1 MSRDLYP
8 YYEREL
14 LAIRQLAQE
23 FARLYPAAAGRLLLE
38 PNQSTDPH
46 VERMIEA
53 FALIAG
59 RIHHKLDDD
68 FPELTDALFHVLYPH
83 YLSPVPSLAVV
94 QFVADPARTP
104 LNDGF
109 LIPRESRLFTP
120 PVQDVPC
127 RYRTAYPVTLWPVGV
142 ASARM
147 HGPPYP
153 AGLTPPQG
161 TAAVLRIQLEGL
173 AGATFDKLALD
184 TLRFHL
190 LGENQLVAELYEL
203 LLNNATRVV
212 LAATDR
218 PGVPPV
224 VLAPSAI
231 APVGFE
237 NDEALLPYPPQSF
250 PGYRLMT
257 EFFAYPA
264 KFWFLDVAGFRRAKE
279 AKFGAK
285 CELQI
290 YLNRT
295 NPNLEKGVEAGT
307 FRLGCSPAVN
317 LFEATAEPISLTQAR
332 YEYRVVPETGHPLGM
347 EVYSVDGVTGLDP
360 TAAANVEYRPFYSID
375 HATGRGETGSFWYPT
390 RRSSGREDD
399 RGTEVYLSLVDQSWK
414 PQLPATSTLVVRT
427 TCTNRNL
434 PSALQRAGDRLNLQ
448 LESAAPVSAIRC
460 VRVPTMPLRPARRRN
475 AHWRLLSHLSLNHL
489 SLSDPVEGRTA
500 LQEILRLYDFSDPE
514 SGQQL
519 AEVNR
524 LLIEGLVG
532 LNSQRV
538 VRRLDDS
545 AASGFCRGLEVTVV
559 LDEEK
564 YVGTGAF
571 LFASVL
577 ERFLGAY
584 VSMNSFTQLVA
595 KAQQGEGAI
604 RRWPPR
610 SGTRTLI

>member
-23 FARLYPAAAGRLLLE
+23 FARLYPAAAGRLLLD
-38 PNQSTDPH
+38 PTQSTDPH

-83 YLSPVPSLAVV
+83 YLSPIPSAAVV
-94 QFVADPARTP
+94 QFVADAARTP

-109 LIPRESRLFTP
+109 LIPRGSRLATP

-127 RYRTAYPVTLWPVGV
+127 KYQTTYPVTLWPIGV
-142 ASARM
+142 ASAKLQ
-147 HGPPYP
+147 GPPFP
-153 AGLTPPQG
+153 SGLSPPHG
-161 TAAVLRIQLEGL
+161 TAAVLRIQLEGQS
-173 AGATFDKLALD
+173 GATFDKLSLD
-184 TLRFHL
+184 SLRFHL
-190 LGENQLVAELYEL
+190 VGENQLVAELYEL

-212 LAATDR
+212 LAGDR
-218 PGVPPV
+218 PGAEPV

-231 APVGFE
+231 TPVGFYE
-237 NDEALLPYPPQSF
+237 NEALLPYPAQSF

-264 KFWFLDVAGFRRAKE
+264 KFWFLDVTGFRRARE
-279 AKFGAK
+279 AKFGAR

-290 YLNRT
+290 YLSRT
-295 NPNLEKGVEAGT
+295 TANLEKGVEAGT
-307 FRLGCSPAVN
+307 FRLGCTPAIN

-347 EVYSVDGVTGLDP
+347 EIYTVDSVTGVDP
-360 TAAANVEYRPFYSID
+360 SAGANVEYRPFYSID
-375 HATGRGETGSFWYPT
+375 HATGRGERGTFWYST
-390 RRSSGREDD
+390 RRSSGKEDD
-399 RGTEVYLSLVDQSWK
+399 RGTEVFLSLVDQSWQ
-414 PQLPATSTLVVRT
+414 PHLPATSTLVVRT

-434 PSALQRAGDRLNLQ
+434 ASALQRAGDRLALQ
-448 LESAAPVSAIRC
+448 LEAAAPVSAIRC
-460 VRVPTMPLRPARRRN
+460 VRTPTMPLRPARRRN

-489 SLSDPVEGRTA
+489 SLSDPVEGRAA

-524 LLIEGLVG
+524 QLIEGLIG

-538 VRRLDDS
+538 VRRLNES
-545 AASGFCRGLEVTVV
+545 AASGFCRGLEVTVT

-564 YVGTGAF
+564 YVGTGGY

-584 VSMNSFTQLVA
+584 ASINSFTQLVA
-595 KAQQGEGAI
+595 RAKQGEGTI

-610 SGTRTLI
+610 SGSRTLI